1 MTPIHQLTEA
11 DYYHK
16 LDQPHNPPESD
27 LGEEAFD
34 AEYHRLYDEIEPIL
48 ARHGQNNA
56 YGEGDYYLEPHIADS
71 RGLGLEVTNPRIITP
86 NLISE
91 LSDAVRRI
99 DPRWEIYVGSGEF
112 DFGIFVSASEAKIW
126 KRDNSSLQLYP

>member
-1 MTPIHQLTEA
+1 MTPIHQLTEE
-11 DYYHK
+11 DYYQK
-16 LDQPHNPPESD
+16 LDQPHNPPGSD

-34 AEYHRLYDEIEPIL
+34 AEYYRLYDEVGSIF
-48 ARHGQNNA
+48 ARYGENNA
-56 YGEGDYYLEPHIADS
+56 YGEGDYYLEPHIVDS
-71 RGLGLEVTNPRIITP
+71 RGLGLEITNSRIVTP

-99 DPRWEIYVGSGEF
+99 DPRWEIYLGSGVF

-126 KRDNSSLQLYP
+126 KSDNSSLQL